1 MEFIACQ
8 LNLNKTVKKQK
19 KKKIVRFQIIVRFS
33 NKMLTT
39 ECSPSGPSLHHLC
52 LAWGVS
58 QAPPTRGTS
67 MKPIKMSMWYMQWG
81 FTKSVHC

>member
-1 MEFIACQ
+1 MEFIVCQ
-8 LNLNKTVKKQK
+8 LTSIKLLKG

-39 ECSPSGPSLHHLC
+39 ECSPSRPSLYLLC
-52 LAWGVS
+52 LAWGVN
-58 QAPPTRGTS
+58 QAPPTRGTC
-67 MKPIKMSMWYMQWG
+67 MNPTEMSMRYMEWG